1 MADTARQRD
10 DRLAAIDAAIRIIAD
25 FPKPG
30 IQFRDI
36 TPLIA
41 DPARFADVV
50 AMMAD
55 RVRALSPDAIVAVE
69 ARGFLFGAPLALA
82 LGLPLVPVRKPGK
95 LPGETHMIA
104 YGLEYGSDQLEL
116 HVDAL
121 GVGHR
126 AVIVDDLLAT
136 GGTVAAAADLV
147 WRTGAHVAG
156 AIFLCELAELGGRA
170 RLEAADVA
178 VDTLLTY

>member
-1 MADTARQRD
+1 MTDETRPPLPALTG
-10 DRLAAIDAAIRIIAD
+10 IDACIRIIAD

-41 DPARFADVV
+41 DPGRFGEAV
-50 AMMAD
+50 AMMAE
-55 RVRALSPDAIVAVE
+55 RVSALSPDAIVAVE

-104 YGLEYGSDQLEL
+104 YGLEYGADKLEL

-136 GGTVAAAADLV
+136 GGTVVAAADLV
-147 WRTGAHVAG
+147 RRTGASVAG
-156 AIFLCELAELGGRA
+156 AVFLVELAELDGRA
-170 RLEAADVA
+170 RLAAADVA